1 MPNQETGQESL
12 YDYDAFEQKKKV
24 KTHDSHFLWWCAGAY
39 QELLSKYPSEHTKYA
54 GLGGVI
60 LATFA
65 LATFSAG
72 YAIYSVFGNMAWT
85 VVFAIV
91 WGVIIFNFDRF
102 LVSTMRKYGM
112 TKRRQLQLAIPRI
125 VLAFF
130 IGVTIARPLELKIF
144 EKEIEVK
151 MEENRHHQL
160 MLNDS
165 LLQKEIANET
175 AKAQT
180 ERTALTNR
188 KIFLQDTLSRLQQ
201 AYIAEADGTG
211 GSGQRGIEN
220 LTRLKMTAYTDAQR
234 STLPELNSL
243 DARIAA
249 QDSLINSLT
258 SGARKK
264 QADYEQGV
272 SFKQGFLNRN
282 KALSDLSAEE
292 PSVFW
297 ATLCIS
303 LLIILIEVGPVL
315 SKLIMPLGPYD
326 VALAKH
332 ELTQMSESETEMRA
346 DKALVQDK
354 LRDIVEQK
362 RTVSKNMTDKVIG
375 LQKKYIDEE
384 FDNWEKNTWKKNTGP
399 RLGDVVNDLRDSLGF
414 DEKKIL

>member
-1 MPNQETGQESL
+1 MPNHETGQESL

-24 KTHDSHFLWWCAGAY
+24 KQHDSHFLWWCAGAY
-39 QELLSKYPSEHTKYA
+39 QELLSKFPSEHSKYA

-72 YAIYSVFGNMAWT
+72 YAIYSVFGNMLWT

-91 WGVIIFNFDRF
+91 WGIIIFNFDRF

-112 TKRRQLQLAIPRI
+112 SKRRQFQLAVPRMI
-125 VLAFF
+125 LALF

-165 LLQKEIANET
+165 LLQKEISNET

-180 ERTALTNR
+180 ERKALTDR
-188 KIFLQDTLSRLQQ
+188 KLFLEDTLSRLQQ

-211 GSGQRGIEN
+211 GSGRRGIEN
-220 LTRLKMTAYTDAQR
+220 LTRLKMNAYTEAQR
-234 STLPELNSL
+234 ATLPELNDL
-243 DARIAA
+243 GERIAR
-249 QDSLINSLT
+249 QDSLISALT
-258 SGARKK
+258 SGARRK
-264 QADYEQGV
+264 QVDYEQGV

-282 KALSDLSAEE
+282 KALSDLSEQE

-297 ATLCIS
+297 ATIFIS

-332 ELTQMSESETEMRA
+332 ELVHMSESETEMRA
-346 DKALVQDK
+346 DKALVQDRM
-354 LRDIVEQK
+354 RDIIEQK
-362 RTVSKNMTDKVIG
+362 KSVSKEMTDKVIG

-384 FDNWEKNTWKKNTGP
+384 FDNWEKNTWKKNSGP
-399 RLGDVVNDLRDSLGF
+399 RLGDVVNDLKDSLGF